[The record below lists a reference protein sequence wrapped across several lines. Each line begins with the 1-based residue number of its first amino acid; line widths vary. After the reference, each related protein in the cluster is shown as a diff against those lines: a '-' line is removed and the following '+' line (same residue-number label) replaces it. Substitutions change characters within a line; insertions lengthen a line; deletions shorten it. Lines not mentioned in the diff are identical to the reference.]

1 MELFSPNPGLA
12 IWTWIAFAALF
23 FVLSRF
29 AFPKLLQTLKDREAM
44 IGKAVDDAQK
54 IEEQLADAESERQK
68 VLSKAR
74 AEADQII
81 RAAREE
87 AEALRQKLAEA
98 AESEAEGIAAQAR
111 LRLAEEREAAMV
123 ELRDDL
129 AALVCNA
136 SEQVIGKSFT
146 GDAERAWAKELVEQ
160 L

>member
-1 MELFSPNPGLA
+1 MFSLDPGLA
-12 IWTWIAFAALF
+12 IWTWIAFAVLF

-29 AFPKLLQTLKDREAM
+29 ALPKLLQTLKERETM
-44 IGKAVDDAQK
+44 IGKAVDDARKVEQ
-54 IEEQLADAESERQK
+54 QLADAESERQK

-74 AEADQII
+74 AEADQIL
-81 RAAREE
+81 REAREE
-87 AEALRQKLAEA
+87 AEALRRKLAEA
-98 AESEAEGIAAQAR
+98 AETEAEGIAAQAR
-111 LRLAEEREAAMV
+111 LRLVEEREAAMV

-136 SEQVIGKSFT
+136 SEQVIGKSFI